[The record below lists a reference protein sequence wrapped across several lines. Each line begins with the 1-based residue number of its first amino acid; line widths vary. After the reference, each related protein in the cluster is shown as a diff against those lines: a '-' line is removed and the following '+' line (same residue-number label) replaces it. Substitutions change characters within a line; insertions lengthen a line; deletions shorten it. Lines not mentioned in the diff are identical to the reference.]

1 MDTVTWI
8 DIIIVVIFLIST
20 TIALLRGFVR
30 EAVSIATWVAAIWL
44 ALTQSEQVSYLL
56 PEAIDSASLSF
67 GEKEYGTNIRVG
79 IAFVLIMVG
88 VLVFGGLVNFVL
100 SQIMKAQILKGVD
113 RMLGML
119 FGLLRASVITIILIM
134 TATAFTTLPQTS
146 TWEASR
152 LLEPFEVAA
161 AWVVEHLPEQYAQ
174 QFRMPAKVPN
184 AEIQL

>member
-1 MDTVTWI
+1 MAEITWI

-30 EAVSIATWVAAIWL
+30 EAVSIVTWVAAIWL

-56 PEAIDSASLSF
+56 PEAIDSASFSF

-88 VLVFGGLVNFVL
+88 VLVFGALINFVL

-119 FGLLRASVITIILIM
+119 FGLLRASVITTILVM
-134 TATAFTTLPQTS
+134 TASAFTTLPQTS
-146 TWEASR
+146 TWQSSK
-152 LLEPFEVAA
+152 LIKPFEKTA
-161 AWVVEHLPEQYAQ
+161 AWVVNHLPEQYAQ
-174 QFRMPAKVPN
+174 QFRLPEQVPN

>member
-1 MDTVTWI
+1 MEQITWI

-30 EAVSIATWVAAIWL
+30 EAVSIVTWVAAIWL
-44 ALTQSEQVSYLL
+44 ALTQSEQVSFLL
-56 PEAIDSASLSF
+56 PEAIDGASLSF

-88 VLVFGGLVNFVL
+88 VLVFGALVNFVL

-113 RMLGML
+113 RMMGML

-134 TATAFTTLPQTS
+134 IASAFTTLPQTS
-146 TWEASR
+146 TWQVSQ
-152 LLEPFEVAA
+152 LLKPFEQAA
-161 AWVVEHLPEQYAQ
+161 VWVVDQLPERYAQ
-174 QFRMPAKVPN
+174 TFRMPGKVPN

>member
-1 MDTVTWI
+1 MDQITWI

-100 SQIMKAQILKGVD
+100 SQIMKAHILKGVD

-134 TATAFTTLPQTS
+134 TASAFTGLPQTS
-146 TWEASR
+146 TWQMSR
-152 LLEPFEVAA
+152 LIKPFEQAA
-161 AWVVEHLPEQYAQ
+161 VWVVDQLPERYAQ
-174 QFRMPAKVPN
+174 QFRVPGKVPN

>member
-1 MDTVTWI
+1 MAEITWI

-20 TIALLRGFVR
+20 TIALLRGFAR
-30 EAVSIATWVAAIWL
+30 EVVSIVTWVAAIWL
-44 ALTQSEQVSYLL
+44 ALTQSEQVSHLL

-67 GEKEYGTNIRVG
+67 GEKEYGTNLRVG

-88 VLVFGGLVNFVL
+88 VLVFGALVNFVL

-134 TATAFTTLPQTS
+134 TASAFTTLPQTS
-146 TWEASR
+146 TWQASQ
-152 LLEPFEVAA
+152 LIKPFEQAA
-161 AWVVEHLPEQYAQ
+161 LWVVDHLPERYAQ
-174 QFRMPAKVPN
+174 QFRLPVKVPS